1 MSVCELVEGKL
12 MSMSKSQQSNR
23 SSSASPREGIAN
35 FQMPRVAQWLSSNV
49 VASQAR
55 SKQLVA
61 GPQVDQLKK
70 DGWAKKLLLRQFKS
84 MHRGRLLIKEKGGE
98 QTYGNLLSLEAGFAS
113 AQIEVHNEA
122 VYQRMLINGVLGAAE
137 GYMEGDWTTPDLLS
151 VIRFFVSNL
160 NELQEINRKR
170 SWLNRAALASLS
182 WINRNTMQRS
192 KKNICAHYD
201 LGNDFF
207 SLFLD
212 PTLLYSSA
220 IFSEEGMTLEQ
231 ASVAK
236 LDRLCRKLELKPQD
250 HLLEIG
256 TGWGGMAVYAAE
268 TYGCSVTTTTI
279 SEEQYNYATQ
289 LVKDKGLQD
298 RVTVLKKDYRALEGT
313 YDKLVSVEMIEA
325 VGHQY
330 YQQYFS
336 HCSKLLKPNGLMAIQ
351 AITIP
356 DQRYKL
362 AQKSVDF
369 IKRYVFPG
377 GCLPSLSVIANHV
390 RQDTDMVVSDV
401 FDITQDY
408 AKTLSVWRESFFSK
422 IEDVRALGFDQ
433 RFINMWEYYLCYCE
447 GGFRE
452 RVIGTH
458 QIVMAK
464 PDYRKV

>member
-1 MSVCELVEGKL
+1 MSI
-12 MSMSKSQQSNR
+12 SKSQQS
-23 SSSASPREGIAN
+23 SSSPSAPPRGGIAS
-35 FQMPRVAQWLSSNV
+35 FQMPRVAQWLSSSALDIEANTKQ
-49 VASQAR
+49 SQGN
-55 SKQLVA
+55 SSVGK
-61 GPQVDQLKK
+61 LKK
-70 DGWAKKLLLRQFKS
+70 DGLAKKLLLRQFNS
-84 MHRGRLLIKEKGGE
+84 MSRGYLLLKENGE
-98 QTYGNLLSLEAGFAS
+98 KQAYGNLLSLEQGFAK
-113 AQIEVHNEA
+113 AEIVVNDEA

-137 GYMEGDWTTPDLLS
+137 GYMEGEWTTPDLLS

-170 SWLNRAALASLS
+170 SWFNRAALASLS
-182 WINRNTMQRS
+182 WINRNTLQRS

-212 PTLLYSSA
+212 PTLLYSAA
-220 IFSEEGMTLEQ
+220 IFSDEDMTLEQ
-231 ASVAK
+231 ASIAK

-256 TGWGGMAVYAAE
+256 TGWGAMAVYAAE
-268 TYGCSVTTTTI
+268 IYGCSVTTTTI

-289 LVKDKGLQD
+289 LVKEKGLQN

-336 HCSKLLKPNGLMAIQ
+336 HCSKLLKPSGLMAIQ

-390 RQDTDMVVSDV
+390 RQDTDMVLSDV
-401 FDITQDY
+401 FDITEDY